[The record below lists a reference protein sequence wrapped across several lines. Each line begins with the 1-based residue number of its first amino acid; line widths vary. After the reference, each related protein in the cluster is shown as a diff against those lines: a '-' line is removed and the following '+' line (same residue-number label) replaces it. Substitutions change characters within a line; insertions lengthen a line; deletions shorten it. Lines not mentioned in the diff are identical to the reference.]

1 MTRGTQPTL
10 FLLAGPNGA
19 GKSTL
24 YADRIKPK
32 TNAPFINADH
42 ILEAWQAERGG
53 VSPDDAYAAS
63 KEAAVQRD
71 RLISERRSFVSETVF
86 SHPSKLALIQTAL
99 DAGYRVVLYHVNVRH
114 ADFSVARVAARVIM
128 GGHPVPEDK
137 IRQRYDR
144 NPALIREAA
153 RWATVTHVYDN
164 SRVGQPPRWLL
175 TLERGEIVRQCRD
188 EALPDWARVLY
199 A

>member
-1 MTRGTQPTL
+1 MARSSQPTL

-32 TNAPFINADH
+32 TSAPFVNADL

-53 VSPDDAYAAS
+53 ASPDDAYAAS
-63 KEAAVQRD
+63 KEAAAQREQ
-71 RLISERRSFVSETVF
+71 LISERRSFVSETVF
-86 SHPSKLALIQTAL
+86 SHPSKLTLIQRAL
-99 DAGYRVVLYHVNVRH
+99 DAGYRVVLFHVNVRH

-137 IRQRYDR
+137 IRERYDR

-153 RWATVTHVYDN
+153 NLATVTHVYDN

-175 TLERGEIVRQCRD
+175 TLERGEVVRQCRD
-188 EALPDWARVLY
+188 KTLPDWAEALY
-199 A
+199 F